1 MPVLTL
7 IFALFV
13 FLFPKTLEASKAESA
28 IQCAALYLISSSTAH
43 EKKELAETF
52 QNLQKMY
59 ERIYAL
65 AESKRSNIPITITS
79 LSKKKTEL
87 TTRLVWK
94 YANDPQSVYA
104 IEMQCNAWRKLI
116 APYISKKIGLFY

>member
-1 MPVLTL
+1 MIFVEYTPPGKKKKKRVTVLMPVLTL

-43 EKKELAETF
+43 ENKELAETF

-59 ERIYAL
+59 KNR
-65 AESKRSNIPITITS
+65 
-79 LSKKKTEL
+79 
-87 TTRLVWK
+87 
-94 YANDPQSVYA
+94 
-104 IEMQCNAWRKLI
+104 
-116 APYISKKIGLFY
+116 FYV